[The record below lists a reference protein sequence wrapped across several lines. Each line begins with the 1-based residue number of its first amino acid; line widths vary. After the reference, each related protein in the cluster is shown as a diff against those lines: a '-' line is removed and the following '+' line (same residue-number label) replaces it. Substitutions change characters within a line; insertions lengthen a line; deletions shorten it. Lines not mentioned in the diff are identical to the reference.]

1 MAWLRSSIHRVSLYF
16 GRAAARLVGRESP
29 WDAITIRVP
38 PGAFGPGS
46 RRPFADYFTGKSSV
60 CVHSLDDIVEWLQG
74 CEYAADSE
82 LFHERDV
89 WQHPGAFER
98 GRRGDCEDFA
108 LWAWRKLA
116 EIGVDA
122 EFCVGRLIA
131 ASDRPEINRQHA
143 WVVYR
148 LDNIEFLFEPAARI
162 RSSMIRPLADV
173 VGDYVPHF
181 AVNHRFDTRA
191 FAGCLN
197 AKAAKSAKT
206 FLFVASQQKGRPV

>member
-46 RRPFADYFTGKSSV
+46 RRPFADYFKGKSSV

-131 ASDRPEINRQHA
+131 AGDRPEINRQHA

-206 FLFVASQQKGRPV
+206 FLFVAAQQKGRPV